1 MKTLIL
7 TQPGEFTLKQTSP
20 DNQRTEQEALVRV
33 HRIGICGTDMH
44 AFRGKQPFFTYP
56 RILGHE
62 LGVEVVEVA
71 ADNPYGIKVGDK
83 CSVEPYLYCGEC
95 SACRRGSTNC
105 CIHLKVLG
113 VHTDGGMREYIKV
126 PVKNLH
132 SSRVLS
138 LEQLALVE
146 TLGIGAHAV
155 QRAHIQ
161 PNDTVLVI
169 GAGPIGLA
177 VITFVKL
184 TGARLLVMDLNEDR
198 LAFCHTQMGVQHT
211 ITGDDTAKESITAVL
226 DGELPHI
233 VFDATGN
240 PASMMNAFALTGH
253 AGKLVFVGLFQGD
266 FSFHDPD
273 FHRKELSIL
282 ASRNAQSAD
291 FKRIIN
297 YMEKGEIDTTSWI
310 THRTSLEEM
319 IAIFP
324 SWLLPESRVVK
335 AMVNL

>member
-1 MKTLIL
+1 MKTVIL
-7 TQPGEFTLKQTSP
+7 DQPGKFTFTDTSLE
-20 DNQRTEQEALVRV
+20 NTESGQDALVKV

-62 LGVEVVEVA
+62 LGVEVVDVA
-71 ADNPYGIKVGDK
+71 SDNPYGIKVGDK
-83 CSVEPYLYCGEC
+83 CSIEPYLYCGEC
-95 SACRRGSTNC
+95 SACRQGNTNC
-105 CIHLKVLG
+105 CVHLKVLG

-132 SSRVLS
+132 PSQVLS

-161 PNDTVLVI
+161 PDVTVLVI

-184 TGARLLVMDLNEDR
+184 TGAKLLVMDLNENR
-198 LAFCHTQMGVQHT
+198 LAFCREQMGVQHT
-211 ITGDDTAKESITAVL
+211 IAGSNTAKESISAVL

-240 PASMMNAFALTGH
+240 PVSMMNAFALTGH
-253 AGKLVFVGLFQGD
+253 AGKLIFVGLFQGD

-273 FHRKELSIL
+273 FHRKELSML

-297 YMEKGEIDTTSWI
+297 YMEKGDIDTTPWI
-310 THRTSLEEM
+310 THRASLEEM
-319 IAIFP
+319 IEVFP
-324 SWLLPESRVVK
+324 FWLLPESRVVK
-335 AMVNL
+335 AMVHV

>member
-1 MKTLIL
+1 
-7 TQPGEFTLKQTSP
+7 
-20 DNQRTEQEALVRV
+20 
-33 HRIGICGTDMH
+33 
-44 AFRGKQPFFTYP
+44 
-56 RILGHE
+56 
-62 LGVEVVEVA
+62 
-71 ADNPYGIKVGDK
+71 
-83 CSVEPYLYCGEC
+83 
-95 SACRRGSTNC
+95 
-105 CIHLKVLG
+105 
-113 VHTDGGMREYIKV
+113 VHTDGGMRECIKV

-132 SSRVLS
+132 PSQVLS

-198 LAFCHTQMGVQHT
+198 LAFCNTQMGVQHT
-211 ITGDDTAKESITAVL
+211 IAGGDAAKESITSVL

-240 PASMMNAFALTGH
+240 PASMINAFALTGP

-297 YMEKGEIDTTSWI
+297 HMEKGEIDTTPWI
-310 THRTSLEEM
+310 THQASLEEM
-319 IAIFP
+319 IAVFP
-324 SWLLPESRVVK
+324 SWLLSESRVVK
-335 AMVNL
+335 AMVHV